1 MNSYILSTVLNNMGE
16 NMAEEERFEE
26 KLRKYIE
33 EVVAVCT
40 AEEGCECEVYDVEIE
55 DSTAR
60 VRMGCP
66 RLNGNLIR
74 LEVVISLEENELASA
89 LLKIPSLE
97 KTVRIIPSEYPEAY
111 ERLEETAR
119 CLAWALNQPIKK
131 IINRREIID
140 AVHSLYET
148 CMLKRYRIEMP
159 EKEEEEE

>member
-1 MNSYILSTVLNNMGE
+1 MLCTALDSMSE

-26 KLRKYIE
+26 RLRKYIE

-40 AEEGCECEVYDVEIE
+40 AEEGCVCEVHGVDIE

-60 VRMGCP
+60 IRMGCP
-66 RLNGNLIR
+66 KFNGNLVR
-74 LEVVISLEENELASA
+74 LDVVISLEENELTSA
-89 LLKIPSLE
+89 LLKIPSLD